1 MATTIDKATSIF
13 REHGGLLR
21 SSEAQKLGVHPQ
33 TLSRMVDAGQL
44 VKEERGLYRLAER
57 HFLVE
62 PDLIQVAKLIPKAVI
77 CLVTALSY
85 HRVAT
90 QIPRS
95 VWIALPREQKPPKLD
110 HPPIEV
116 IYLSSQPYSSGIER
130 HQIDGVPVPIYSLEK
145 TIADCFKFRR
155 RIGED
160 IALEALKDYLAR
172 PDRNMDRLMRFA
184 KEDRVQQV
192 MEPYLKA
199 LL

>member
-1 MATTIDKATSIF
+1 M
-13 REHGGLLR
+13 LN
-21 SSEAQKLGVHPQ
+21 
-33 TLSRMVDAGQL
+33 SRG
-44 VKEERGLYRLAER
+44 K
-57 HFLVE
+57 
-62 PDLIQVAKLIPKAVI
+62 VI
-77 CLVTALSY
+77 SG
-85 HRVAT
+85 
-90 QIPRS
+90 S

-116 IYLSSQPYSSGIER
+116 IYLSSQPYSSGIE
-130 HQIDGVPVPIYSLEK
+130 HHKIEGIPVPIYSLEK

-172 PDRNMDRLMRFA
+172 SDRNMDRLMRFA
-184 KEDRVQQV
+184 KEDRVQRV

>member
-1 MATTIDKATSIF
+1 MATNTDSAKDIF
-13 REHGGLLR
+13 RVHGGLLR

-57 HFLVE
+57 QFLVE
-62 PDLIQVAKLIPKAVI
+62 PDLIQVAKRIPKAVI

-85 HRVAT
+85 HRVTT

-130 HQIDGVPVPIYSLEK
+130 HKIEGVPVPIYSLEK

-172 PDRNMDRLMRFA
+172 SDRNMDRLMRFA
-184 KEDRVQQV
+184 KVDRVQQV

>member
-1 MATTIDKATSIF
+1 MATNADRARKVF
-13 REHGGLLR
+13 REHGSLLR

-57 HFLVE
+57 QLLVE

-77 CLVTALSY
+77 CLITALSY
-85 HRVAT
+85 HRVTT

-116 IYLSSQPYSSGIER
+116 IYLSSRPYSSGID
-130 HQIDGVPVPIYSLEK
+130 HHKIDGISVPIYSLEK
-145 TIADCFKFRR
+145 TIADCFKFRG

-160 IALEALKDYLAR
+160 IALEALKDYLR
-172 PDRNMDRLMRFA
+172 RSDRNMDRLMECA
-184 KEDRVQQV
+184 KVDRVQQV

-199 LL
+199 LI

>member
-1 MATTIDKATSIF
+1 MSVF
-13 REHGGLLR
+13 LEHGGLLR

-44 VKEERGLYRLAER
+44 VKEERGLFRLPKIQLLA
-57 HFLVE
+57 E

-77 CLVTALSY
+77 CLITALSY
-85 HRVAT
+85 YCVTT

-116 IYLSSQPYSSGIER
+116 IYLSSQPYSSGIEHHKIER
-130 HQIDGVPVPIYSLEK
+130 IPVPIYSLEK

-172 PDRNMDRLMRFA
+172 SDRNMDRLMRFA
-184 KEDRVQQV
+184 NVDRVQRV